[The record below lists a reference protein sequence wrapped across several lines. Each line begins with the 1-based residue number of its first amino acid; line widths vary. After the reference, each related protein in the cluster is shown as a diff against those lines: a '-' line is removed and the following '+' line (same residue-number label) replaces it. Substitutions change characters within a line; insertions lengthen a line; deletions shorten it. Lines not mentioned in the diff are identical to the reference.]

1 MIDFDNGAQPGDD
14 ATRRAIVVR
23 GGWDIHQP
31 VRCTDLFTGFLRE
44 SGFDVVISDTLDV
57 YADPHAMSGTHL
69 IVQCWS
75 SGVLGE
81 EQMAGLLGAVS
92 RGTGFAGW
100 HGGVI
105 ATFAEAYDYHYMVG
119 GQFVCHPGG
128 FVDYDVSPV
137 PDRRDAP
144 IMAGIEAFSM
154 HSEQYFCHVDPANDV
169 LATTTFTGAHGAPET
184 AGVVM
189 PVVWTRRHG
198 AGRVFISTLGHFPE
212 ELQLPAVRTLT
223 ERGLLWAAAPA

>member
-1 MIDFDNGAQPGDD
+1 VIPIAGNEN
-14 ATRRAIVVR
+14 RRALVVR
-23 GGWDIHQP
+23 GGWEIHQP
-31 VRCTDLFTGFLRE
+31 VRCTELFTGFLRQ
-44 SGFDVVISDTLDV
+44 SGFDVEVSDSLDV
-57 YADPHAMSGTHL
+57 YADRDAMSGAHL

-75 SGVLGE
+75 SGVLAQ
-81 EQMAGLLGAVS
+81 EQMDGLLTAVS
-92 RGTGFAGW
+92 AGTGFAGW

-105 ATFAEAYDYHYMVG
+105 ATFAAAYQYQYMVG

-137 PDRRDAP
+137 ASRADSP
-144 IMAGIEAFSM
+144 ILAGIEAFSI
-154 HSEQYFCHVDPANDV
+154 HSEQYFCHVDPGNDV
-169 LATTTFTGAHGAPET
+169 LATTTFSGAYGAPET

-212 ELQLPAVRTLT
+212 DLQQPAVRALT
-223 ERGLLWAAAPA
+223 ERGLLWAASRDEH

>member
-1 MIDFDNGAQPGDD
+1 MAGNGK
-14 ATRRAIVVR
+14 RRAIVVS
-23 GGWDIHQP
+23 GGCEIHQP
-31 VRCTDLFTGFLRE
+31 VRCTELFTGFLRQ
-44 SGFDVVISDTLDV
+44 SGFDVAISDSLDV
-57 YADPHAMSGTHL
+57 YADRDVMAGVHL

-75 SGVLGE
+75 SGVLAE
-81 EQMAGLLGAVS
+81 DQLQGLLNAVS
-92 RGTGFAGW
+92 GGTGFAGW

-105 ATFAEAYDYHYMVG
+105 ATFAAAYDYHYMVG

-137 PDRRDAP
+137 PSRAVSP
-144 IMAGIEAFSM
+144 IMAGIEGFSI

-169 LATTTFTGAHGAPET
+169 LATTTFIGAHGAPET

-198 AGRVFISTLGHFPE
+198 AGRVFISTLGHRPE
-212 ELQLPAVRTLT
+212 DLQQPAVRTLT
-223 ERGLLWAAAPA
+223 ERGLLWAAARDEP